1 MLEVEHLSVH
11 YGHIAAV
18 TDISFNVRQ
27 GEIISLIGSNG
38 AGKTTTLMAVSG
50 MRAKSSG
57 RVLFDGTDISA
68 AAPDTI
74 VRMGLSQVP
83 EGRHIFTN
91 LSVEDNLLVGCLGHT
106 GCLGHMGNTG
116 RGALKELLDEQF
128 SLFPR
133 LKERRKQ
140 SGGTL
145 SGGEQQMLAIARAL
159 MAQPALLMLD
169 EPGMGLSPIIIDEIY
184 EMLLALK
191 ERGKTLLLVEQNA
204 MMALSIA
211 DRAYVVEMGTIT
223 LSGTGA
229 SLLESDAMKK
239 AYLGK

>member
-1 MLEVEHLSVH
+1 MLAVEHLSVQ

-18 TDISFNVRQ
+18 SDISFSVRQ

-38 AGKTTTLMAVSG
+38 AGKTTTLMALSG
-50 MRAKSSG
+50 MRAKVSG
-57 RVLFDGTDISA
+57 RVVFDGTDISA
-68 AAPDTI
+68 AAPDKI
-74 VRMGLSQVP
+74 VRMGLCQVP

-106 GCLGHMGNTG
+106 GSTG

-159 MAQPALLMLD
+159 MAKPALLMLD

-191 ERGKTLLLVEQNA
+191 QRGKTLLLVEQNA
-204 MMALSIA
+204 MMALSVA
-211 DRAYVVEMGTIT
+211 DRAYVMEMGNIT
-223 LSGTGA
+223 LTGTGA
-229 SLLESDAMKK
+229 SLLESDAIKT